1 MLPMNEKLMKEAV
14 DGYFERCAQA
24 GKPPTPSGLAL
35 ALNVRTS
42 ALTDERL
49 SVEQRRVIDRAMQ
62 RMEASVMEMLVER
75 GGVKGLENLL
85 ERVSEGEKA
94 GKRKEEIRHLTDAE
108 IEERLKKVAVKIEEM
123 LERAAKQD
131 GRRGREVKAEG

>member
-1 MLPMNEKLMKEAV
+1 MLPVTEKKMKEAV
-14 DGYFERCAQA
+14 DSYFEKCGQE

-42 ALTDERL
+42 MLTDERL
-49 SVEQRRVIDRAMQ
+49 SVEQKRVLDRAMQ

-85 ERVSEGEKA
+85 ERVSEGEEA
-94 GKRKEEIRHLTDAE
+94 GKRKEEIRRLTDGE
-108 IEERLKKVAVKIEEM
+108 LEERLKKMAVKIGEIIG
-123 LERAAKQD
+123 RD
-131 GRRGREVKAEG
+131 GG